1 MTHVGYLIAG
11 WGIVILVSVAY
22 GVSVFV
28 RTRKLAEK
36 VPEDRRRWMT
46 TKDATEIGVS

>member
-11 WGIVILVSVAY
+11 WGTVAGVSIAY
-22 GVSVFV
+22 GLSVFV
-28 RTRKLAEK
+28 RARKLAEK

>member
-11 WGIVILVSVAY
+11 WGSVVTISFAY
-22 GVSVFV
+22 GVSVIV
-28 RTRKLAEK
+28 RGRKLAEK